1 MYAVIQTG
9 GKQYKVAENTRVR
22 VEKLD
27 FPVGERIELDSIQM
41 VITDSDVVVDTEA
54 LKSARVVAE
63 IEAHGRSKKIVV
75 YKKKK
80 RKGYERTQGH
90 RQAYT
95 QIRIHEIKA

>member
-1 MYAVIQTG
+1 MRSICHHGQRD
-9 GKQYKVAENTRVR
+9 VA
-22 VEKLD
+22 D
-27 FPVGERIELDSIQM
+27 AA
-41 VITDSDVVVDTEA
+41 A
-54 LKSARVVAE
+54 LQSARVVAE
-63 IEAHGRSKKIVV
+63 VEAHARSKKIVV